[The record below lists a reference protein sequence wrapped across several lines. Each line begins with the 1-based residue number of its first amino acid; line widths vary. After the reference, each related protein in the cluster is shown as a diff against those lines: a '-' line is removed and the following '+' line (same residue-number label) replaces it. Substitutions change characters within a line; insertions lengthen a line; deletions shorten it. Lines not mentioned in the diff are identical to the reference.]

1 MIVIFSHQLL
11 AEAVDAIVGQS
22 MLLRSMLGLPPRDI
36 GDAMDDSKSSAFDTC
51 VRACNFSR
59 HISRTLEQGR
69 WWVMHILKKVCT
81 KCGVTV
87 TVRRSRMFPWL
98 RVTYDA

>member
-36 GDAMDDSKSSAFDTC
+36 GDAMDDSKSSAFDAC
-51 VRACNFSR
+51 VHACNFSR

-69 WWVMHILKKVCT
+69 WWVMHIFKKSMYKMWRDSNSKKIPDVSVASCD
-81 KCGVTV
+81 V
-87 TVRRSRMFPWL
+87 
-98 RVTYDA
+98 